1 MGTISL
7 MVLRIS
13 ILVISLIWGGMTFAQ
28 EYQNKTALVI
38 GNTNY
43 EVGRLR
49 NPVNDARVLSETLS
63 NLGFK
68 VTTKYDLSRVGL
80 REAIR
85 EFGLE
90 IRDKEGIA
98 FFYYSGHGLQSE
110 GINYLVPVDADI
122 HEEYEI
128 RDQCVSAD
136 QVLRMLD
143 SYKNPFNI
151 IILDACRNNPYES
164 RYRSGGSNGLAH
176 PEVVPTGS
184 IMAFSTAPGR
194 TASDGDGDFGL
205 YTQELIRAINTPG
218 LDIESVFK
226 QTRIRV
232 MELSGNKQIPWETS
246 SLIGDFYFVDSG
258 NQNISPEMI
267 PIFLDYKESI
277 IKDEEHK
284 EMVNRILKQ
293 LSVKIQS
300 VHFETKDPLYY
311 DVPLNIKR
319 VRMSTDE
326 NIIISEYFPNGKV
339 NRQEQYS
346 NNFLTSSKDFKYD
359 IFGNLTS
366 IDFTVLSNEDPV
378 AKSIQLYRGD
388 STVFWSSISNL
399 NFRYKN
405 IYIATDLV
413 LNVQEQDFD
422 FTLNFINLLRKLPKN
437 HVFISYSELFRDSEV
452 DEDDSLIHVNTYGTS
467 FSKKNLYSYKLS
479 NAKWKLV
486 KTEAFTMKGD
496 IVKERIFELMDTD
509 DLVTE
514 YERDS
519 NNKITRITKIM
530 EDKIVG
536 VNLYSRNLDGFIS
549 QLEIRWD
556 FDDQGNPQKVR
567 NWIFSYDFYPDE

>member
-1 MGTISL
+1 
-7 MVLRIS
+7 MVLKNS
-13 ILVISLIWGGMTFAQ
+13 ILVLSLIWAGMTFAQ

-43 EVGRLR
+43 EVGKLR
-49 NPVNDARVLSETLS
+49 NPVNDARALGETLS

-68 VTTKYDLSRVGL
+68 VITKYDLGRVGL

-85 EFGLE
+85 EFGQE

-98 FFYYSGHGLQSE
+98 FFYYSGHGLQSD

-136 QVLRMLD
+136 QVLRMLN
-143 SYKNPFNI
+143 SFKNPFNI

-176 PEVVPTGS
+176 PEVIPTGS

-232 MELSGNKQIPWETS
+232 MEISGDKQIPWETS
-246 SLIGDFYFVDSG
+246 SLIGDFYFIESD
-258 NQNISPEMI
+258 NQNISPEII
-267 PIFLDYKESI
+267 PIIPSRYYKETI
-277 IKDEEHK
+277 IKNEEQK
-284 EMVNRILKQ
+284 KMVNRILTQ
-293 LSVKIQS
+293 LSVKIQGIP
-300 VHFETKDPLYY
+300 FKTKDPLYY
-311 DVPLNIKR
+311 DIPTNINK
-319 VRMSTDE
+319 VRMSSEE
-326 NIIISEYFPNGKV
+326 NIIISEYAPNGKV
-339 NRQEQYS
+339 IRQEQYN
-346 NNFLTSSKDFKYD
+346 NNFLSSSKDFIYD
-359 IFGNLTS
+359 QHGDLTS
-366 IDFTVLSNEDPV
+366 IDFTVLTTEDPV

-388 STVFWSSISNL
+388 STVFWPSISNL

-422 FTLNFINLLRKLPKN
+422 FTLNYINLLKDVPKN
-437 HVFISYSELFRDSEV
+437 HVFISYSELFHDSE
-452 DEDDSLIHVNTYGTS
+452 DKENDTLIHVNTYGTS
-467 FSKKNLYSYKLS
+467 FNKKKLYSYKLL
-479 NAKWKLV
+479 NAKWKLI
-486 KTEAFTMKGD
+486 KTESFTLKGD
-496 IVKERIFELMDTD
+496 IVKERIFDLMDTD
-509 DLVTE
+509 DLITE